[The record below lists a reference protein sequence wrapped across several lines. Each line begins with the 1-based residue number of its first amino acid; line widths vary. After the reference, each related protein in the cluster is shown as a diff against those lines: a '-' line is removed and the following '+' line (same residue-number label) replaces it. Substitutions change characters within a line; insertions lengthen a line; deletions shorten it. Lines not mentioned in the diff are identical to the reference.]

1 MVASFD
7 AKPTYQKYTR
17 AMTQEQTSKTI
28 EQLSVAQQHK
38 LPITQ
43 EFHID
48 APSDANTKHPLTS
61 LVVDR
66 SGSRFAVGNGPYLK
80 LYDFSGMD
88 RQRTVPFTKL
98 LSSKSGYTVE
108 HVCYRGNSGDRIMV
122 GTASPQPSIFDRDG
136 ELM

>member
-88 RQRTVPFTKL
+88 RQRTVPFRN
-98 LSSKSGYTVE
+98 S
-108 HVCYRGNSGDRIMV
+108 YRRRAVTQWNMFATEVILVTESW
-122 GTASPQPSIFDRDG
+122 
-136 ELM
+136 